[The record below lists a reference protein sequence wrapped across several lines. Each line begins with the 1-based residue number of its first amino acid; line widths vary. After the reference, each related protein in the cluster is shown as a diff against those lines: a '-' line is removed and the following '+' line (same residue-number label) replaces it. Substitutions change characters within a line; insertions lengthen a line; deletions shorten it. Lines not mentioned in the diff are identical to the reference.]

1 MVHVRIIIG
10 VILVAHSNF
19 DLLEATKH
27 VVLSQQFILNM
38 IENRQ
43 HQLVEKLPFVF
54 EKLFEEGGGYT

>member
-10 VILVAHSNF
+10 VILVTHSDF

-54 EKLFEEGGGYT
+54 EKLLEEGGGYT